1 MRGGLAIFL
10 VLALTGCGT
19 FGRRNEAP
27 VADADPQC
35 FQACAPSLED
45 TGLRW
50 EVDPEDP
57 KAWDALG
64 TGVLKALTGALLT
77 CERRRQA
84 CTDFIDSLRKRGVIR
99 GAKP

>member
-1 MRGGLAIFL
+1 MRGALAIFL
-10 VLALTGCGT
+10 ALALTGCGT
-19 FGRRNEAP
+19 FARRNEAP

-35 FQACAPSLED
+35 FQACTPSLED

-57 KAWDALG
+57 NAWDVLG
-64 TGVLKALTGALLT
+64 KDVLKSLSGALLT

-84 CTDFIDSLRKRGVIR
+84 CADFIDSLRKRGVIR